1 MTEADPIHT
10 VIEACC
16 KAQRFLT
23 GTDVAQAVGIPTC
36 STPRAILPN
45 YGGMSSITIGAAR

>member
-45 YGGMSSITIGAAR
+45 GMSSITIGAAR